1 MKTRIIKSL
10 GVLFLSI
17 LMVTAVN
24 AQSNRQGG
32 RGQGPGVAGEGPAY
46 GMHYKLD
53 LTEEQQTEIT
63 ALRTEHFKAITPLR
77 NKMAELKARERT
89 LLSEENVDMK
99 AVNKSIDEQTE
110 LASSIRKLQV
120 KQQVA
125 IKGLLSDEQ
134 LMKMQ
139 DRRQFAQRNGF
150 HGKGGQKYGQRDC
163 QRYDQRDSQR
173 DGQRYDRRGPGEGR
187 GYRGI

>member
-1 MKTRIIKSL
+1 MKSRNIKSAAAL
-10 GVLFLSI
+10 LFGLLLI
-17 LMVTAVN
+17 TAVQ
-24 AQSNRQGG
+24 AQPRQGG
-32 RGQGPGVAGEGPAY
+32 RGFGPGGGGDSFGHRLAWLELSDEQEEEITSLRTQ
-46 GMHYKLD
+46 HYK
-53 LTEEQQTEIT
+53 E
-63 ALRTEHFKAITPLR
+63 ITPLR
-77 NKMAELKARERT
+77 NQMAELKARERT

-99 AVNKSIDEQTE
+99 AVNKAIDEQTE

-139 DRRQFAQRNGF
+139 QRRQFAQRNGF
-150 HGKGGQKYGQRDC
+150 HGKGGQRDGH
-163 QRYDQRDSQR
+163 RGGQR
-173 DGQRYDRRGPGEGR
+173 DGQRYDRRGSGEGR